1 MDRLVE
7 ALHHAYAVGN
17 LRVVKRI
24 SVLLAVAEE
33 RAITTIT
40 ETWNISRQTVYNWI
54 AAFLV
59 EGLDSLTYRKSSGR
73 PSKLTKT
80 QRARLQE
87 VIKAGPQAAG
97 FQTACWTSVLIQQV
111 IYQEF
116 GVMYNRH
123 YVCELLR
130 TLGFSY
136 QKAAFVAAGRDAQRR
151 RRWMQ
156 KRWPRIRRKAK
167 KRRALLLFEDESSFS
182 QGGSLGYTWAPKGQ
196 QPIVKTSGKRS
207 TYKVFGA
214 IDFFTGW
221 SLCQGITEN
230 FNSQTYQV
238 FLRKLLSETSR
249 HIFLIQDG
257 ASYHTSKSTKLFF
270 ARHRRRITTYQLPS
284 YSPDYNPIEYLWK
297 NVKKRATHN
306 KYFPKFEHLAESVDE
321 ALAHCTNHPGKVT
334 QLMGVYCRSMET
346 GSLLTA

>member
-1 MDRLVE
+1 
-7 ALHHAYAVGN
+7 
-17 LRVVKRI
+17 
-24 SVLLAVAEE
+24 
-33 RAITTIT
+33 
-40 ETWNISRQTVYNWI
+40 VYNWI

-59 EGLDSLTYRKSSGR
+59 KRLDSLTYRKSSGR
-73 PSKLTKT
+73 PPKLTKT
-80 QRARLQE
+80 QRAQLKE

-123 YVCELLR
+123 YVCELLHN
-130 TLGFSY
+130 LGFSY
-136 QKAAFVAAGRDAQRR
+136 QKAKFVAAGQDANRR

-156 KRWPRIRRKAK
+156 GRWPRIRRKAK
-167 KRRALLLFEDESSFS
+167 KRRALLLFEDEASFS
-182 QGGSLGYTWAPKGQ
+182 QGGSLSYTWAPKGQ
-196 QPIVKTSGKRS
+196 QPIIKTSGKHS

-221 SLCQGITEN
+221 SFYQGITEN
-230 FNSQTYQV
+230 FNSQTYQAY
-238 FLRKLLSETSR
+238 LQKLLSATSR

-270 ARHRRRITTYQLPS
+270 ARHRHRITVYQLPS

-297 NVKKRATHN
+297 NVKKQATHN
-306 KYFPKFEHLAESVDE
+306 KYFPKFENLTESVDE
-321 ALAHCTNHPGKVT
+321 ALTHYTNHPKKVT

-346 GSLLTA
+346 GSLLMA